1 MENVFIGAHLGGC
14 SSGVCPWPNLF
25 IVYINDLADNVL
37 SKVTLFADDTS
48 IFQAVSDMN
57 ASWQTLGKDR
67 KTIQHWAFLWKMS
80 FNPDPV
86 KQAKEV
92 IFSSNRITASH
103 PQLAFNDH
111 QINVEKSHL
120 GFTLYEKLTFSEHV
134 REAMVKAKHGI
145 GIIHFLET
153 NASRDVLD
161 QMYVQTLC

>member
-1 MENVFIGAHLGGC
+1 VSCLNICRDGKAIL
-14 SSGVCPWPNLF
+14 STKLLSGKHSN
-25 IVYINDLADNVL
+25 
-37 SKVTLFADDTS
+37 SR
-48 IFQAVSDMN
+48 Q
-57 ASWQTLGKDR
+57 
-67 KTIQHWAFLWKMS
+67 
-80 FNPDPV
+80 
-86 KQAKEV
+86 EV

-153 NASRDVLD
+153 YASRDTLD
-161 QMYVQTLC
+161 QMYVQTLY